1 MRLFSLL
8 YALLRH
14 LNETQRWDDLINYV
28 GTTNLHVI
36 LFAII
41 FIETGLV
48 VWPFLPG
55 DSLLFAV
62 GTICATSSTMHLPV
76 VAVLLCIAAN
86 CGDIV
91 NYCIGYRLG
100 PKVFSKEGSRLL
112 NKKHLREAQ
121 QFYEKHGRKTIII
134 ARFIPIIRTFAPF
147 VAGIGRMPFLRF
159 IAYSIAG
166 GVLWVLTCLFA
177 GYGWRKSSL

>member
-1 MRLFSLL
+1 MNADNASTLGHGELMRLFSLL

-76 VAVLLCIAAN
+76 VAVLLCVAAN

-100 PKVFSKEGSRLL
+100 PKVFSKDDPAWSETPAAS
-112 NKKHLREAQ
+112 EVTYA
-121 QFYEKHGRKTIII
+121 T
-134 ARFIPIIRTFAPF
+134 
-147 VAGIGRMPFLRF
+147 
-159 IAYSIAG
+159 
-166 GVLWVLTCLFA
+166 
-177 GYGWRKSSL
+177 